1 MDVEIRPIAE
11 DEFEAWMRAIETA
24 FGGHVRPEDV
34 GNERKVLDPARCLAA
49 LDGDEMVGCASSVVF
64 EMTVPGSTA
73 PIAGITGVGVKPTHR
88 RRGIN
93 TALMRRQLDDI
104 REEGHALAALY
115 ASEGGIYG
123 RFGYGL
129 ATFAGS
135 VDIETSRSA
144 FVRGYER
151 QDGFR
156 LLDRDAARDPF
167 LSVYQRARLT
177 RPGAMAVNANWFD
190 YEFADKHFG
199 EERHFFFAI
208 HEAGEGPDA
217 IAAYTVKHE
226 WTGSV
231 PRSELEIHA
240 LEGLTPRAYA
250 AAWRFVLDVDLIQRV
265 TAGNRPADEPILH
278 VLREPRRLN
287 LRLKDGLWVR
297 LVDVPAALAARR
309 YAAPG
314 RVVFEVRDGFCAW
327 NEGRVELEADHEGA
341 SCRPT
346 DEVADLVL
354 TVNDLGAAYLGGPS
368 FRQLHRAGR
377 VDEERPGALSL
388 ADAMFAWDPSPW
400 CSLHF

>member
-1 MDVEIRPIAE
+1 
-11 DEFEAWMRAIETA
+11 
-24 FGGHVRPEDV
+24 
-34 GNERKVLDPARCLAA
+34 
-49 LDGDEMVGCASSVVF
+49 
-64 EMTVPGSTA
+64 
-73 PIAGITGVGVKPTHR
+73 
-88 RRGIN
+88 
-93 TALMRRQLDDI
+93 MRRQLDDI
-104 REEGHALAALY
+104 HEEGHPLAALY

-156 LLDRDAARDPF
+156 FLDRDAARDPF
-167 LSVYQRARLT
+167 LSVYERARRT

-190 YEFADKHFG
+190 YEFAEKHFG

-217 IAAYTVKHE
+217 VVAYTVKNE

-231 PRSELEIHA
+231 PRSELEVHA
-240 LEGLTPRAYA
+240 LDGLTPRAYA

-265 TAGNRPADEPILH
+265 SASNRPADEPILH

-297 LVDVPAALAARR
+297 LVDVPAALSARR

-314 RVVFEVRDGFCAW
+314 RVVLEVRDAFCPW
-327 NEGRVELEADHEGA
+327 NEGRVELDGGPDGA

-346 DEVADLVL
+346 DEAAELVL
-354 TVNDLGAAYLGGPS
+354 TQNDLAAVYLGGPS

-377 VDEERPGALSL
+377 VDEERPGALAR
-388 ADAMFAWDPSPW
+388 ADAMFGWDPQPW
-400 CSLHF
+400 CQLHF